1 MTTSTGVA
9 GDAARRLSITNAIK
23 LNAWPIFPNIRLSTA
38 AAYFS
43 AVEPRAARLPV
54 VDAEM
59 ILRK

>member
-1 MTTSTGVA
+1 
-9 GDAARRLSITNAIK
+9 
-23 LNAWPIFPNIRLSTA
+23 LSTA